1 MKLSERLKQKR
12 VEMQLTQD
20 DIAER
25 IHVSRQTISNWEN
38 NRTLPDINSLVLIS
52 DVYKISLD
60 ELIKGDKNMIKKLSK
75 DTKQA
80 ELWFVN
86 SNLLHT
92 VLCLF
97 ILNLSDSI
105 DIRVK
110 VALIIIQFLF
120 TVFITLN
127 ALPFLK
133 GRQENLKELYSEPKL
148 VIDEHIVLLIVSIGA
163 GICTTVLTIY
173 GMV

>member
-1 MKLSERLKQKR
+1 
-12 VEMQLTQD
+12 
-20 DIAER
+20 
-25 IHVSRQTISNWEN
+25 
-38 NRTLPDINSLVLIS
+38 
-52 DVYKISLD
+52 
-60 ELIKGDKNMIKKLSK
+60 MIKKLSN

-92 VLCLF
+92 VFCLF

-110 VALIIIQFLF
+110 VALILIQSLF

-133 GRQENLKELYSEPKL
+133 GRQENLKEQYSEPKL
-148 VIDEHIVLLIVSIGA
+148 VIDEHIVLLIISIGA
-163 GICTTVLTIY
+163 GICDYSLTIY